1 MANNTRRLDLMVTEE
16 EYQELIRQKEF
27 LKLPSYSSLI
37 RMYINNAVCFSI
49 NFDGL
54 FEISTQIARIG
65 NNINQVARVANE
77 SQSVSECQIEILQK
91 EMKELE
97 DKVAQ
102 ISNSKTELTK
112 YIARETRGAN
122 KNGNNENNKG

>member
-77 SQSVSECQIEILQK
+77 SHSVSDYQIEILQK
-91 EMKELE
+91 EM
-97 DKVAQ
+97 
-102 ISNSKTELTK
+102 
-112 YIARETRGAN
+112 
-122 KNGNNENNKG
+122 